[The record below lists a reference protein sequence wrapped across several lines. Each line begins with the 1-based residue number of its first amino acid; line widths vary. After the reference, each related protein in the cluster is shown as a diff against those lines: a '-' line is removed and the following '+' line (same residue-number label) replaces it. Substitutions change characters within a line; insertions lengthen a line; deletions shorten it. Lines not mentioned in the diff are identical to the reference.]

1 MLVVATIVFRL
12 TDVDM
17 ALVRWFFVAGASE
30 HWPLME
36 AYPWKAL
43 YDWGVFPAWI
53 LGCGGLVIWI
63 VSFIWV
69 KLESWR
75 DAGLYFCLL
84 LALGPGLLVN
94 GVLKPCW
101 GRPRP
106 NNVNRFGGEQ
116 EFLPVLAWGHGLN
129 KTSFP
134 SGHASMGFYL
144 MAPTFVWYRRRPR
157 LALGFLLLGLISGGA
172 IGMARMIAGGHFPSD
187 IVWAG
192 GFIYFTA
199 LVLAAPFH
207 FGDSIPPIWKR
218 GIVSQTVTSF

>member
-1 MLVVATIVFRL
+1 MLAI
-12 TDVDM
+12 
-17 ALVRWFFVAGASE
+17 
-30 HWPLME
+30 
-36 AYPWKAL
+36 
-43 YDWGVFPAWI
+43 
-53 LGCGGLVIWI
+53 
-63 VSFIWV
+63 
-69 KLESWR
+69 
-75 DAGLYFCLL
+75 
-84 LALGPGLLVN
+84 GPGLIVN
-94 GVLKPCW
+94 GVFKPYW

-106 NNVNRFGGEQ
+106 HCTIPFGGDQ
-116 EFLPVLAWGHGLN
+116 EFLPVLQKGCDQDYA
-129 KTSFP
+129 SFP
-134 SGHASMGFYL
+134 CGHASMGFYL